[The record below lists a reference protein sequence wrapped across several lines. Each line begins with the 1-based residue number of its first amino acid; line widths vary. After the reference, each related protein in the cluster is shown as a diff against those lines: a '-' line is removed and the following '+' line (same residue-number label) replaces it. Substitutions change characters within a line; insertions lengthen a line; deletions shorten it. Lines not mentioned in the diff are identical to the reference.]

1 MSSVQRRKVLK
12 GTAAVALMPSVPS
25 FAKSEA
31 ALRPTEQ
38 FYRPPQLSGVA
49 LSPDGKALLALRF
62 AANGRRNL
70 IVIDLASN
78 KTTQIT
84 NFSDG
89 DVVAPRWINSQR
101 IVFGVTDLQ
110 RVAAD
115 QLGSGLMAINKD
127 GGEYVELAER
137 GFLSEGKRLMPAG
150 TGFFAKGRT
159 TAEDEIIVLVG
170 SSGAQRRFN
179 SRLERLN
186 TKTGRNSLLTMGS
199 PGDAST
205 WLIDD
210 KDVARVVVTRDERT
224 FQLWF
229 RDGEGQDWRSLARW
243 DILETPIDPVRVLPD
258 GSLLVLAN
266 AHGADTRGLY
276 SMNTK
281 TGVIDAEAVAAL
293 KSFDIDGAITN
304 EAGDVLGVRYEASRP
319 AIAWFSPEHDAMQ
332 RGLEQVFP
340 NQTVGFSRNL
350 KSAAQKILVTVSG
363 DTEAGSF
370 FLYDQKTKGLV
381 SIGSARP
388 WLPSEEMASTQF
400 FRYTARDGL
409 SIPAML
415 TLPKGV
421 KAEKLP
427 LIVMHYGGPWVRAIG
442 WRFDPLVQ
450 FLASRGYAVLMPA
463 PRGSTGFGQK
473 FHRASYKQ
481 WGLSM
486 QDDITDGALHLVKE
500 GIADPARLCIAGASY
515 GGYAAM
521 MGPIRDPKLWRCAIN
536 WIGVTDPG
544 LITVAWGDTS
554 GSVAERY
561 TIPVM
566 LGDPEKDKALLDSVS
581 PLKRASEFKVP
592 VLMAYGTS
600 DRRVPLVHGE
610 RMRDALRS
618 NGVEVE
624 WVAYAGEGHGWI
636 RRENDIDWANRMA
649 GVLAKHMPA

>member
-1 MSSVQRRKVLK
+1 
-12 GTAAVALMPSVPS
+12 
-25 FAKSEA
+25 
-31 ALRPTEQ
+31 
-38 FYRPPQLSGVA
+38 
-49 LSPDGKALLALRF
+49 LLP
-62 AANGRRNL
+62 N
-70 IVIDLASN
+70 
-78 KTTQIT
+78 
-84 NFSDG
+84 
-89 DVVAPRWINSQR
+89 
-101 IVFGVTDLQ
+101 
-110 RVAAD
+110 
-115 QLGSGLMAINKD
+115 
-127 GGEYVELAER
+127 
-137 GFLSEGKRLMPAG
+137 
-150 TGFFAKGRT
+150 
-159 TAEDEIIVLVG
+159 
-170 SSGAQRRFN
+170 
-179 SRLERLN
+179 
-186 TKTGRNSLLTMGS
+186 
-199 PGDAST
+199 
-205 WLIDD
+205 
-210 KDVARVVVTRDERT
+210 
-224 FQLWF
+224 
-229 RDGEGQDWRSLARW
+229 
-243 DILETPIDPVRVLPD
+243 

-281 TGVIDAEAVAAL
+281 TGAIEAEPLAAL
-293 KSFDIDGAITN
+293 KSYDIDGAIAS
-304 EAGDVLGVRYEASRP
+304 EAGDLLGVRYEATRP
-319 AIAWFSPEHDAMQ
+319 GIAWFSPEHDAMQ

-340 NQTVGFSRNL
+340 NQTVSFSRNL
-350 KSAAQKILVTVSG
+350 TSEAQKILVGVSS

-370 FLYDQKTKGLV
+370 FLYDQKSKGLLSV
-381 SIGSARP
+381 GSVQPA
-388 WLPSEEMASTQF
+388 LPSEEMASTQF
-400 FRYTARDGL
+400 IRYSARDGL

-415 TLPKGV
+415 TLPKGA

-442 WRFDPLVQ
+442 WRFDRLVQ

-486 QDDITDGALHLVKE
+486 QDDISDGALHLVKE

-536 WIGVTDPG
+536 WIGVTDPA
-544 LITVAWGDTS
+544 LISVAWGDTA

-610 RMRDALRS
+610 RMRDALRA
-618 NGVEVE
+618 NGTEVE

-636 RRENDIDWANRMA
+636 KRENDIDWADRMA
-649 GVLAKHMPA
+649 AFLRKHMPA